1 MPSPCRIPLI
11 GWVLVTT
18 LLIAACQRGADPDP
32 ASPSK
37 GPGEAS
43 EVSASA
49 APAVS
54 LPPPVQPPPLPP
66 PEPPRDTAEVATGEG
81 AEGLSIQ
88 RSACEKAGCELVLT
102 FGAPVEAKS
111 VSVHLTPPQQG
122 TWAWRS
128 PTEYVFTPAPG
139 ALGWGHPVMVRV
151 DGAVPVADAG
161 PALASAWEDTFQ
173 VPFFQA
179 AGKVASWPVI
189 PGRPRF
195 IAFLND
201 FTDQVGN
208 GPLLAL
214 FDQPVS
220 ARAQGRLIQAEDGD
234 GKAVPVKVSALAAG
248 EGPTNV
254 TVDPKHVLVLRFP
267 RLPEHGST
275 LRVLMPGD
283 SEQDSREPAVVSL
296 ALTVNRSLTVE
307 GPYLTSEEADPQRAP
322 LTSRWELSFNN
333 PVDAEALRAHLSVQ
347 PAPES
352 LDVSGWGR
360 GAAVTMQLS
369 PGQQYRASL
378 TRGLVDVLGNPLEGS
393 TKWTFRAMDLPPQLQ
408 LPGQQLTLERTGAR
422 LPFQARNV
430 SALQANVYRINAPDA
445 FVRASTHER
454 QTDCAS
460 YGEPLGPARTLGA
473 PRPKALNT
481 LEPLEVSLEGS
492 KASLYC
498 VDLSGKG
505 RGSEAG
511 QYGIQDAVLVQL
523 SDLGLT
529 AKLYGGGVLVWLTRL
544 SDATPVAQGQV
555 ALLDAAGTRLASAE
569 TGPDGVALLRAPG
582 LTSASSLEE
591 RFFLSARKDDDR
603 LVAEVSEE
611 RLSSAWQFG
620 LPGEVKGAERLPSLV
635 FTDRGVYRPEET
647 VHIKALVKDAGRLP
661 RGKRGVQ
668 VQVQDPRGQG
678 VLDTQLTLD
687 AFGTADV
694 DLKLKAGAAV
704 GEYSL
709 RLTHGERAVGHTFRV
724 EEYRVPTFEVKVSSA
739 QKEWP
744 LGADVEAV
752 VEARYL
758 HGGELSGREVRYQV
772 WRAREPFAPAGFTQY
787 AFGLPE
793 DGSGSAGL
801 ISSADERLDGQGRA
815 HVRFKADHPSY
826 AGPQR
831 YTVEASVTDVDRQA
845 YAGRLSR
852 VVHPAAFYVGVLPPA
867 RAVVRAGEVLEV
879 PVIAVRPDGVVQEG
893 VRVRAQLERVDTH
906 TYARLS
912 GAHAQLVNREEKV
925 EAGQCLVTTE
935 KTAVTCR
942 LTVPEAGAYQLR
954 AWAQD
959 TAQRVVQTGFRVSA
973 AGDTTVAWPR
983 FDQDRI
989 QVVADKPRYLPGDTA
1004 RLVVQTPFAEARG
1017 LLTVERGGVLEH
1029 RLFEI
1034 HGDTP
1039 TLEIPLTD
1047 AHVPNVYASVV
1058 LLRGRVHAEKD
1069 ATGFE
1074 TGAPAF
1080 KLGYV
1085 QLQVEP
1091 RNQRLTVDVTPEKPV
1106 GRPGGTVRVDVTVR
1120 DGAGHPTAGQATVMV
1135 VDEAVLGLTGYRTPD
1150 PVPALYAAQALGVR
1164 TAESR
1169 LELPHSRRQRH
1180 EVLFPGGDGGEG
1192 FALGDFPADLR
1203 TLFQSTAYWN
1213 PRVAVGPDG
1222 RASVSVKLPD
1232 NLTRYR
1238 IMAVVVDEAGRAGSG
1253 EQALVVKKPLML
1265 QPVLPRF
1272 AYPGD
1277 TLRVEVLAFNGQ
1289 AEAGPVQVT
1298 ASFDGLEL
1306 KQGADL
1312 TPPARTVK
1320 PGESAAF
1327 GFPVKVAGRGAAK
1340 VRFAARLGEETDSVE
1355 VSLPVLNPGSRRV
1368 RVASAQI
1375 SGEQGLELA
1384 LPADRQPGSVELEVT
1399 VSGTALSELKDAV
1412 GYLMDYPN
1420 GCIEQTTSTAY
1431 PLVVLKELLP
1441 EMGVTVNEADL
1452 KKFSEAGIK
1461 RILSFQTTAGGL
1473 SYWPGGTE
1481 PHAFATAFGL
1491 TALIEG
1497 KKRGY
1502 DVPDESLKRMGDYL
1516 ELRLRDGNI
1525 TESIPH
1531 GGMADADTRAYFVM
1545 TLGRLGRPQPAY
1557 VSTLWREKEKLT
1569 PFGLSFL
1576 AVAVSE
1582 MKGQDASLLQPIL
1595 AEVQKA
1601 ASQSTQEAWF
1611 DGKPQG
1617 GWSMDSPLRTH
1628 ATALLAFASGDRDS
1642 AQLGG
1647 KLLTGLLKR
1656 QRSGLWG
1663 NTQENVFGIMGVA
1676 RLAQSAQGGSA
1687 PRMSLIVD
1695 GRPVKDGELEVV
1707 SQRVRRLRLSEADLG
1722 LKAGQAHTHQVLL
1735 ANRGPG
1741 PAILRVRAQYEAE
1754 LNAQNRAPREEGF
1767 RVERAYETV
1776 SGEPLSGA
1784 IPLGSLVRV
1793 RLKVRADGHQ
1803 NYVAI
1808 DDKLP
1813 AGLEPMNTSLATTE
1827 KVSQGPLTAALQRG
1841 LASLSYSEMRDH
1853 RVAFYVDDMGAGDYE
1868 FSYVARATTPGTFL
1882 RPAAGAEAM
1891 YAPEVTG
1898 TTAIDE
1904 VTVQ

>member
-1 MPSPCRIPLI
+1 MPSPRCHPLL
-11 GWVLVTT
+11 GWVVAT
-18 LLIAACQRGADPDP
+18 LMLAACQRGTEPAAPVSMGSPEAATPAHVEADP
-32 ASPSK
+32 
-37 GPGEAS
+37 
-43 EVSASA
+43 A
-49 APAVS
+49 ALVS
-54 LPPPVQPPPLPP
+54 LPPPVEPPPLPS
-66 PEPPRDTAEVATGEG
+66 PEPAQPEQDSTAETD
-81 AEGLSIQ
+81 AEHLAIS
-88 RSACEKAGCELVLT
+88 RNACAQAGCELVLT
-102 FGAPVEAKS
+102 FSAPMEPAS
-111 VSVHLTPPQQG
+111 VAVTFEPPQKG

-128 PTEYVFTPAPG
+128 PTEHVFTPAAG
-139 ALGWGHPVMVRV
+139 ALGWGHTVTVRV
-151 DGAVPVADAG
+151 EKATPANDAG
-161 PALASAWEDTFQ
+161 PALAATWEDAFQ
-173 VPFFQA
+173 VPFFQV
-179 AGKVASWPVI
+179 AGKVAAWPVI

-201 FTDQVGN
+201 FTNEVGN

-214 FDQPVS
+214 YDQPVS
-220 ARAQGRLIQAEDGD
+220 AKALRKHIQAEDAN
-234 GKAVPVKVSALAAG
+234 GKPVPVKVAALAEG
-248 EGPTNV
+248 EGPSGV
-254 TVDPKHVLVLRFP
+254 TVDPSHILALRFP
-267 RLPEHGST
+267 RPPEHGST
-275 LRVLMPGD
+275 MRLVYPTYSEED
-283 SEQDSREPAVVSL
+283 SKEPVAETQ
-296 ALTVNRSLTVE
+296 ALTINRRLTLDDHALATGE
-307 GPYLTSEEADPQRAP
+307 DPERAP
-322 LTSRWELSFNN
+322 LFAQWALTFNN
-333 PVDAEALRAHLSVQ
+333 PVDLDSLREHLAVE

-352 LDVSGWGR
+352 LEVSGWGR
-360 GAAVTMQLS
+360 TASVAMRLV

-378 TRGLVDVLGNPLEGS
+378 KRGLEDVLGNPLEGS
-393 TKWTFRAMDLPPQLQ
+393 PKWTFKAQDLPPVLQ
-408 LPGQQLTLERTGAR
+408 LPAQHLTLEWPGAR
-422 LPFQARNV
+422 LPFQARNLAAV
-430 SALQANVYRINAPDA
+430 QARARRITAPDA
-445 FVRASTHER
+445 FVKAYTQER
-454 QTDCAS
+454 QPTCED
-460 YGEPLGPARTLGA
+460 YGATLGPARDVSA
-473 PRPKALNT
+473 SRPKTLNT
-481 LEPLEVSLEGS
+481 LEPLEVSLESG
-492 KASLYC
+492 KPGLYC
-498 VDLSGKG
+498 LELSAKG

-511 QYGIQDAVLVQL
+511 EVEWRDAVLLQL
-523 SDLGLT
+523 SGLGLT
-529 AKLYGGGVLVWLTRL
+529 AKVHDGGVLVWLTRL
-544 SDATPVAQGQV
+544 GDATPVAQGQV
-555 ALLDAAGTRLASAE
+555 LLLDEAGTKLASAE
-569 TGPDGVALLRAPG
+569 TGADGVALLRAPG
-582 LTSASSLEE
+582 VATATGLEQ
-591 RFFLSARKDDDR
+591 RVFISARKDEDR
-603 LVAEVSEE
+603 LVAELNEE
-611 RLSSAWQFG
+611 RLSSPWQFG
-620 LPGEVKGAERLPSLV
+620 LAGEVKGAERLASLV

-661 RGKRGVQ
+661 KRQREVQ
-668 VQVQDPRGQG
+668 VRVQDPRGQG
-678 VLDTQLTLD
+678 VLDTTLTLD
-687 AFGTADV
+687 TFGTADV
-694 DLKLKAGAAV
+694 DLKLKTGAAV

-709 RLTHGERAVGHTFRV
+709 RLTQGERAVGHTFRV

-772 WRAREPFAPAGFTQY
+772 WKAREPFAPAGFAQY

-793 DGSGSAGL
+793 DGAGAGL
-801 ISSADERLDGQGRA
+801 VSSADERLDGQGRA
-815 HVRFKADHPSY
+815 LVRFKADHPSY

-867 RAVVRAGEVLEV
+867 NAVVRAGQVLEV
-879 PVIAVRPDGVVQEG
+879 PVIALKPDGTVQEG
-893 VRVRAQLERVDTH
+893 VRVRAQLERVDHH
-906 TYARLS
+906 TYARVS
-912 GAHAQLVNREEKV
+912 GTHAQLVNHEERV
-925 EAGQCLVTTE
+925 EADQCLVTTE

-942 LTVPEAGAYQLR
+942 LSVPEAGAYQVR

-959 TAQRVVQTGFRVSA
+959 TAQRMVQAGFRVSA
-973 AGDTTVAWPR
+973 SGANTVAWPR

-989 QVVADKPRYLPGDTA
+989 QVVADKARYLPGDTA
-1004 RLVVQTPFAEARG
+1004 KLVVQTPFPEARG

-1029 RLFEI
+1029 RLFDI

-1039 TLEIPLTD
+1039 TLEIPITD

-1058 LLRGRVHAEKD
+1058 LLRGRIHTEKD

-1085 QLQVEP
+1085 QLHVEP
-1091 RNQRLTVDVTPEKPV
+1091 RNQRLAVDVATEKPV
-1106 GRPGGTVRVDVTVR
+1106 ARPGGTVRVDVTVR
-1120 DGAGHPTAGQATVMV
+1120 DSVGRPASGQATVMV

-1169 LELPHSRRQRH
+1169 LDLPHARRQRH
-1180 EVLFPGGDGGEG
+1180 EALFPGGDGGEG

-1222 RASVSVKLPD
+1222 RATVSVKLPD

-1238 IMAVVVDEAGRAGSG
+1238 VMAVVVDEAGRAGSG
-1253 EQALVVKKPLML
+1253 EKGLVVKKPLML

-1277 TLRVEVLAFNGQ
+1277 ALRVEVLAFNGQ
-1289 AEAGPVQVT
+1289 AETGPVQLT

-1306 KQGADL
+1306 QRGAAL
-1312 TPPARTVK
+1312 TPPAQTVK
-1320 PGESAAF
+1320 PGESASF
-1327 GFPVKVAGRGAAK
+1327 GFPVTVAGRGAAK
-1340 VRFAARLGEETDSVE
+1340 VRFAARMGEETDSVE
-1355 VSLPVLNPGSRRV
+1355 VALPVLNPGSRRV
-1368 RVASAQI
+1368 RVSSAQVT
-1375 SGEQGLELA
+1375 GEQRLELA

-1431 PLVVLKELLP
+1431 PLVVLKDLLP

-1497 KKRGY
+1497 KQRGY
-1502 DVPDESLKRMGDYL
+1502 DVPDEALKRMGDYL
-1516 ELRLRDGNI
+1516 ETRLRDGGL
-1525 TESIPH
+1525 TEEMPH

-1557 VSTLWREKEKLT
+1557 VSTLWREKSKLT

-1582 MKGQDASLLQPIL
+1582 MKGQDQSLLQPLL
-1595 AEVQKA
+1595 AEVEAA
-1601 ASQSTQEAWF
+1601 ASKSEQEAWF

-1628 ATALLAFASGDRDS
+1628 ATALLAFASGGRTAGKTGD
-1642 AQLGG
+1642 

-1656 QRSGLWG
+1656 QQYGLWG

-1676 RLAQSAQGGSA
+1676 RLAQSARTGNA
-1687 PRMSLIVD
+1687 PRMSLTLD
-1695 GRPVKDGELEVV
+1695 GRPVKEGEMEVV
-1707 SQRVRRLRLSEADLG
+1707 SQRVRRLRLTEADLG
-1722 LKAGQAHTHQVLL
+1722 LKAGQAHTHQVVL
-1735 ANRGPG
+1735 ANQGPG

-1754 LNAQNRAPREEGF
+1754 LNAKNRAAREDGF
-1767 RVERAYETV
+1767 RVERTYETV
-1776 SGEPLSGA
+1776 PGESLDGKG

-1793 RLKVRADGHQ
+1793 RLKVRAASHQ

-1813 AGLEPMNTSLATTE
+1813 AGLEPMNTNLATTE

-1853 RVAFYVDDMGAGDYE
+1853 RVAFYVDDMDAGDYE
-1868 FSYVARATTPGTFL
+1868 FSYLARATTPGTFL

-1891 YAPEVTG
+1891 YAPEVAG

-1904 VTVQ
+1904 VTVR

>member
-1 MPSPCRIPLI
+1 MSSPRLHPVL
-11 GWVLVTT
+11 GWVLTT
-18 LLIAACQRGADPDP
+18 LVFAACQRTTEP
-32 ASPSK
+32 ASTTP
-37 GPGEAS
+37 PGS
-43 EVSASA
+43 PGNTP
-49 APAVS
+49 APQVAESVAPVS
-54 LPPPVQPPPLPP
+54 LPPPVEPPPLPS
-66 PEPPRDTAEVATGEG
+66 PEPEPTEPEPTEAED
-81 AEGLSIQ
+81 AEDFTVLRGP
-88 RSACEKAGCELVLT
+88 CEKAGCELVLT
-102 FGAPVEAKS
+102 FSVPVEAKS
-111 VSVHLTPPQQG
+111 VAVTLEPPQQG
-122 TWAWRS
+122 TWSWRS
-128 PTEYVFTPAPG
+128 PTEHVFTPSPG
-139 ALGWGHPVMVRV
+139 ALGWGHPVTVRV
-151 DGAVPVADAG
+151 EKATAADDAG
-161 PALASAWEDTFQ
+161 TVLASPWEDSFQ
-173 VPFFQA
+173 VPFFQV
-179 AGKVASWPVI
+179 AGKVAAWPVL

-201 FTDQVGN
+201 FTHEVGN

-214 FDQPVS
+214 YDQPVS
-220 ARAQGRLIQAEDGD
+220 PKALGKHFKAEDSD
-234 GKAVPVKVSALAAG
+234 GKSLPVKVTAVAEG
-248 EGPTNV
+248 EAPSSV
-254 TVDPKHVLVLRFP
+254 TVDPKHVLALRFP
-267 RLPEHGST
+267 RPPAHGGTVRLVYPTFSDT
-275 LRVLMPGD
+275 AAK
-283 SEQDSREPAVVSL
+283 EPADEMQT
-296 ALTVNRSLTVE
+296 LTVNRRLTLDGQSLSTGE
-307 GPYLTSEEADPQRAP
+307 DPQRAP
-322 LTSRWELSFNN
+322 LAAEWMLTFNN
-333 PVDAEALRAHLSVQ
+333 PVDADELRAHFTVE

-360 GAAVTMQLS
+360 EARVTMRLT
-369 PGQQYRASL
+369 PGQKYRASL
-378 TRGLVDVLGNPLEGS
+378 TPGLEDVLGNPLEGGP
-393 TKWTFRAMDLPPQLQ
+393 TWTFKAQDLPPLLQ
-408 LPGQQLTLERTGAR
+408 LPARHLTLELPGAR
-422 LPFQARNV
+422 LPFQGRNLASVKAQAR
-430 SALQANVYRINAPDA
+430 RITAPDA
-445 FVRASTHER
+445 FVKAYTMER
-454 QTDCAS
+454 QAS
-460 YGEPLGPARTLGA
+460 CEDYGAPMGPARDVGA
-473 PRPKALNT
+473 PRPKALNA
-481 LEPLEVSLEGS
+481 LEPLEVSLESG
-492 KASLYC
+492 KPGLYC
-498 VDLSGKG
+498 LELNATG

-511 QYGIQDAVLVQL
+511 QEPSRDAVLLQL
-523 SDLGLT
+523 SGLGLT
-529 AKLYGGGVLVWLTRL
+529 AKVHEGGILVWLTRL

-555 ALLDAAGTRLASAE
+555 VLLDEAGAKLASAE
-569 TGPDGVALLRAPG
+569 TGADGVALLRAPG
-582 LTSASSLEE
+582 VATASGLE
-591 RFFLSARKDDDR
+591 RRVFLSARKDEDR
-603 LVAEVSEE
+603 LIAEVDEE
-611 RLSSAWQFG
+611 RMSSAWQFG
-620 LPGEVKGAERLPSLV
+620 LTGEVKGAERLASLV

-661 RGKRGVQ
+661 KRQREVQ
-668 VQVQDPRGQG
+668 VRVQDPRGQG
-678 VLDTQLTLD
+678 VLDTTLTLD
-687 AFGTADV
+687 TFGAADV
-694 DLKLKAGAAV
+694 DLKLKTGAAV

-709 RLTHGERAVGHTFRV
+709 RLTHGERSAGHTFRV

-739 QKEWP
+739 AKEWP

-772 WRAREPFAPAGFTQY
+772 WKAREPFAPAGFAQY

-793 DGSGSAGL
+793 DGSGTTL
-801 ISSADERLDGQGRA
+801 VTSADERLDGQGRA
-815 HVRFKADHPSY
+815 RVQFKADHPSY

-867 RAVVRAGEVLEV
+867 QAVVRAGQVLEV
-879 PVIAVRPDGVVQEG
+879 PVIALKPDGSVQEG
-893 VRVRAQLERVDTH
+893 VKVRAQLERVDTH
-906 TYARLS
+906 TYARVS
-912 GAHAQLVNREEKV
+912 GGHAQLVNREEKV

-942 LTVPEAGAYQLR
+942 LTVPGAGAYQVR

-959 TAQRVVQTGFRVSA
+959 TAQRLVQAGFRVSA
-973 AGDTTVAWPR
+973 SGDNTVAWPR

-989 QVVADKPRYLPGDTA
+989 QVVADKARYLPGETA
-1004 RLVVQTPFAEARG
+1004 KLVVQTPFPEARG

-1047 AHVPNVYASVV
+1047 AHVPNVFVSVV
-1058 LLRGRVHAEKD
+1058 LLRGRIHTEKD

-1085 QLQVEP
+1085 QLHVEP
-1091 RNQRLTVDVTPEKPV
+1091 TNQRLAVAVAPEKPV
-1106 GRPGGTVRVDVTVR
+1106 ARPGGTVRVDVTVR
-1120 DGAGHPTAGQATVMV
+1120 DSAGRPASGQATVMV

-1150 PVPALYAAQALGVR
+1150 PVPALYAARPLGVR

-1169 LELPHSRRQRH
+1169 LDLPHARRQRH
-1180 EVLFPGGDGGEG
+1180 EALFPGGDGGEG

-1213 PRVAVGPDG
+1213 PRVAVGADG
-1222 RASVSVKLPD
+1222 KASVSVKLPD

-1238 IMAVVVDEAGRAGSG
+1238 VMAVVVDEAGRAGSAEG
-1253 EQALVVKKPLML
+1253 ALVVKKPLML

-1277 TLRVEVLAFNGQ
+1277 TLRVEALAFNGQ
-1289 AEAGPVQVT
+1289 AEAGPVQLT

-1306 KQGADL
+1306 QKGTVL
-1312 TPPARTVK
+1312 TPPAQTVK
-1320 PGESAAF
+1320 PGESASF
-1327 GFPVKVAGRGAAK
+1327 SFPVKVASRGPAK
-1340 VRFAARLGEETDSVE
+1340 VRFAARMGEATDSVE
-1355 VSLPVLNPGSRRV
+1355 VTLPVLNPGSRRV
-1368 RVASAQI
+1368 LVSSAQV
-1375 SGEQGLELA
+1375 SGEQRLELA

-1431 PLVVLKELLP
+1431 PLVVLKDLLP

-1497 KKRGY
+1497 KQRGY
-1502 DVPDESLKRMGDYL
+1502 DVPDEALKRMGDYL

-1557 VSTLWREKEKLT
+1557 VSTLWREKAKLT
-1569 PFGLSFL
+1569 PFGMAFL

-1582 MKGQDASLLQPIL
+1582 MKGQDQSLLQPIL
-1595 AEVQKA
+1595 AEVEA
-1601 ASQSTQEAWF
+1601 AAKKSEQEAWF
-1611 DGKPQG
+1611 DGKPHG

-1628 ATALLAFASGDRDS
+1628 ATSLLAFASG
-1642 AQLGG
+1642 GG
-1647 KLLTGLLKR
+1647 AAAGMGNKLLTGLLKR
-1656 QRSGLWG
+1656 QRYGMWG

-1676 RLAQSAQGGSA
+1676 RMARSMNTGSA
-1687 PRMSLIVD
+1687 PRMSLTLD
-1695 GRPVKDGELEVV
+1695 GRPVKDGDLEVV
-1707 SQRVRRLRLSEADLG
+1707 SQRVRRLRRTEADLG
-1722 LKAGQAHTHQVLL
+1722 LKAGEAHTHAVALT
-1735 ANRGPG
+1735 NRGPG
-1741 PAILRVRAQYEAE
+1741 PALLRVRAQYEAE
-1754 LNAQNRAPREEGF
+1754 LNEKNRAAREDGF
-1767 RVERAYETV
+1767 RVERTYETLT
-1776 SGEPLSGA
+1776 GEPVDVKA

-1793 RLKVRADGHQ
+1793 RLKVRADSHQ

-1813 AGLEPMNTSLATTE
+1813 AGLEPMNTNLATTE
-1827 KVSQGPLTAALQRG
+1827 KVSQGPLTQALQRG

-1853 RVAFYVDDMGAGDYE
+1853 RVAFFVDDMNAGEYE

-1891 YAPEVTG
+1891 YAPEVAGATV
-1898 TTAIDE
+1898 IDE
-1904 VTVQ
+1904 VTVR